1 LDGSRKFGIL
11 PEHIPKG
18 GKSHKQSHRQQQL
31 SRDFDRLNVNQE
43 PVKEEAIPKNDE
55 QLVKKAVDQCAI
67 LNFEYIQ
74 DFNVLKCGENIKTQR
89 QMMIIQIV
97 ENKYAIGLF
106 LDPFDGYGVLS
117 PTA

>member
-1 LDGSRKFGIL
+1 LDGSRKFGII
-11 PEHIPKG
+11 PEHTPKG
-18 GKSHKQSHRQQQL
+18 GKQSHRQQQL
-31 SRDFDRLNVNQE
+31 SRDFDRLNVE
-43 PVKEEAIPKNDE
+43 PVKEEAISKNDE

-106 LDPFDGYGVLS
+106 LDPFGGYGVLS